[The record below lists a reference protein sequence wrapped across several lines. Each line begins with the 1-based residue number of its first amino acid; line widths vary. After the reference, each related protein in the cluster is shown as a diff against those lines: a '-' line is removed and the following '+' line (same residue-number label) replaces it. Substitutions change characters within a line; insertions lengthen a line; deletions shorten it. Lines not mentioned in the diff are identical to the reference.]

1 MALAALALSILYKSF
16 FFYCFLYL
24 LNVALMLI
32 EMVFQL
38 AYGHVCVYIYSH
50 YEAPFRG
57 QLASHKKQRQR
68 EVGREREREK
78 TKHSTRQKA

>member
-57 QLASHKKQRQR
+57 QLASHTETER
-68 EVGREREREK
+68 EMGREREREK